1 MKRTPMKRGQGF
13 KRPTL
18 ERTRTVHQPI
28 PEHLRRGRISHVGQ
42 AVAAV
47 TKDVSV
53 RSEAYRRLVAALPCI
68 CCGFH
73 GHSQAAHPN
82 TGKGAGTKTDD
93 RLCFPL
99 CTETPGRQGC
109 HSKFDAGALFT
120 KQERR
125 QIESEWSAATRQ
137 AIERS
142 GLWPKGLEQI
152 CGDQCD

>member
-1 MKRTPMKRGQGF
+1 MKRSGF
-13 KRPTL
+13 KRPVL

-109 HSKFDAGALFT
+109 HSKFDQGAMFT
-120 KQERR
+120 KGERR
-125 QIESEWSAATRQ
+125 
-137 AIERS
+137 AIEVEWAARTRARILAD
-142 GLWPKGLEQI
+142 GNWPRRLPMMEA
-152 CGDQCD
+152 D